1 VRKSSKIDWFG
12 FAVQFVFGAALGAA
26 LGFRWWSRSS
36 YNLSPSLIPGILF
49 MGGGAIVFGV
59 IVGCLRDDFWRGFR
73 ESSWWRFW

>member
-1 VRKSSKIDWFG
+1 V
-12 FAVQFVFGAALGAA
+12 VE
-26 LGFRWWSRSS
+26 SS